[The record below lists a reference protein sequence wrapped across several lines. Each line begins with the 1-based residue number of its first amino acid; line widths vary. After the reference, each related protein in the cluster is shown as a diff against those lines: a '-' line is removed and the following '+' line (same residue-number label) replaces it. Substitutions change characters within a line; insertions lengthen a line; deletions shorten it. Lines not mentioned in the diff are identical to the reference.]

1 MVTTFVC
8 WKVADPYKFYISSTS
23 TADAENKLR
32 TLIETEK
39 KNIIARF
46 RLSDLVN
53 TDPAKFRFEQA
64 ERDLRERTDQRAR
77 QDYGMEVVDV
87 GIRLLSFPKG
97 VTEQIFDRMKKS
109 EENKAAQFEA
119 EGIAEGQAIRARASA
134 ISENI
139 MAVADRLADEIRA
152 QAQSEVGVYYAEF
165 DKNPQLRLFL
175 DRVEA
180 VKLMLKERSTLII
193 EELSTNWLQQLVQP
207 VGEQTS
213 APSANPAPAAGE
225 PD

>member
-1 MVTTFVC
+1 
-8 WKVADPYKFYISSTS
+8 
-23 TADAENKLR
+23 
-32 TLIETEK
+32 
-39 KNIIARF
+39 
-46 RLSDLVN
+46 
-53 TDPAKFRFEQA
+53 
-64 ERDLRERTDQRAR
+64 
-77 QDYGMEVVDV
+77 MEVVDV

-97 VTEQIFDRMKKS
+97 VTEQIFERMKKS
-109 EENKAAQFEA
+109 EENKAAQFKA
-119 EGIAEGQAIRARASA
+119 EGLAEGQSIRARASA

-139 MAVADRLADEIRA
+139 MAVANRLADEIRA

-207 VGEQTS
+207 VGEQARRTGVS
-213 APSANPAPAAGE
+213 PAPATTDPE
-225 PD
+225 